1 MNCLFSILFFFRFFP
16 LLSDSDGWEDMTCA
30 LIYFGI
36 RIGFGLVLFLEIF
49 QVVMDGCSQILWARH
64 SS

>member
-1 MNCLFSILFFFRFFP
+1 MNCLFSILFFFPFFS
-16 LLSDSDGWEDMTCA
+16 LLSDGWEDMTCA

-49 QVVMDGCSQILWARH
+49 QVVMDGCSQIVWAHH